1 MILVFLENKVPCFR
15 PTDAQIAR
23 FDRILPANADRP
35 VRVCRNEAEFVSLLP
50 LATAVFVWTFKQEWF
65 ALAPGLRHVCTPAAG
80 RDYFRVTPPP
90 EVEMH
95 YGSFHGAIMGETALG
110 AMLACSHGLL
120 QSASAMRAPGGEAWP
135 RGNFASARRLAGS
148 TVLILGCGNIGR
160 TLAKMLGPF
169 GARTIGVTRS
179 GRAADGVETAP
190 ASRVDEFLPLADH
203 VACFL
208 PSGAET
214 DGFVSAA
221 RLALMKPSAFFYN
234 FGRGNAVDERA
245 LADALNGGRLAGAV
259 LDVFASEPLA
269 ADSPLRSARNCF
281 LYPHASAF
289 APDYLD
295 LYFDKAAA
303 AMVAYGR

>member
-1 MILVFLENKVPCFR
+1 MILVYLENQVPYFR

-50 LATAVFVWTFKQEWF
+50 QATAVFVWSFKQEWF

-110 AMLACSHGLL
+110 AMLACAHGLL
-120 QSASAMRAPGGEAWP
+120 QSASAMRAPLNAAWP
-135 RGNFASARRLAGS
+135 RDDFAAARRLAGS
-148 TVLILGCGNIGR
+148 TVLILGCGYIGSA
-160 TLAKMLGPF
+160 LAKMLKPF
-169 GARTIGVTRS
+169 GTRTIGVTRS
-179 GRAADGVETAP
+179 GRAVEDAEAAP
-190 ASRVDEFLPLADH
+190 VSKLDELLPLVDH
-203 VACFL
+203 VVCFL
-208 PSGAET
+208 PSGKET
-214 DGFVSAA
+214 DGLLGAA
-221 RLALMKPSAFFYN
+221 RFARFKPSAFLYN
-234 FGRGNAVDERA
+234 FGRGNAIDEAA
-245 LADALNGGRLAGAV
+245 LAGALNERRLAGAV
-259 LDVFASEPLA
+259 LDVFSSEPLA

-295 LYFDKAAA
+295 LYFDKVAA
-303 AMVAYGR
+303 AMAAHAR